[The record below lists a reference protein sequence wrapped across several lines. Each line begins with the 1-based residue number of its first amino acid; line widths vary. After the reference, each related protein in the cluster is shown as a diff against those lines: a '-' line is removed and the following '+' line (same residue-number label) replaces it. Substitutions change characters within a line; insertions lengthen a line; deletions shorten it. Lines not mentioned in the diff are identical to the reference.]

1 MPPLVLLEKTCRKGR
16 IKDKPGLFA
25 VKEPNKGLSGY
36 RSYVSGFRGYGKLA
50 LEDDCVMFKVGDS
63 VVYPSQ
69 GAGRVDEI
77 ATRVILGETH
87 EYLKLSF
94 VRGDMDVL
102 VPLKKGQE
110 VGLRHT
116 IGEDQLPELWAT
128 LKRADL
134 ELPLQWPPRYRA
146 EQEILAVGDAFSL
159 ARLISTLAQRDLD
172 KGLAATERE
181 VLENAKAMLA
191 SELAVVQNMSFNDA
205 QRQLNETLEAHLEA
219 NA

>member
-1 MPPLVLLEKTCRKGR
+1 MT
-16 IKDKPGLFA
+16 
-25 VKEPNKGLSGY
+25 
-36 RSYVSGFRGYGKLA
+36 
-50 LEDDCVMFKVGDS
+50 FKVGDS

-87 EYLKLSF
+87 EYLKISF

-102 VPLKKGQE
+102 VPLEKGQE

-116 IGEDQLPELWAT
+116 ISEADLTAVWDAMTEG
-128 LKRADL
+128 DL
-134 ELPLQWPPRYRA
+134 ELPAQWPPRYRA
-146 EQEILAVGDAFSL
+146 EQDIVASGDAFAL
-159 ARLISTLAQRDLD
+159 AQLIGTLAERDLE

-181 VLENAKAMLA
+181 IMEAAKLSLA
-191 SELAVVQNMSFNDA
+191 SELAVVQNIDLAGA
-205 QRQLNETLEAHLEA
+205 QTQISEKLDAHLEA

>member
-1 MPPLVLLEKTCRKGR
+1 MT
-16 IKDKPGLFA
+16 
-25 VKEPNKGLSGY
+25 
-36 RSYVSGFRGYGKLA
+36 
-50 LEDDCVMFKVGDS
+50 FKVGDS

-77 ATRVILGETH
+77 ATRVILGESH
-87 EYLKLSF
+87 EYLKISF

-116 IGEDQLPELWAT
+116 ISPNEVEGLLET
-128 LKRADL
+128 LKQNDL

-146 EQEILAVGDAFSL
+146 EQEILGVGGASAL
-159 ARLISTLAQRDLD
+159 AQLIGTLAQRDLD

-181 VLENAKAMLA
+181 VLESARMMLA
-191 SELAVVQNMSFNDA
+191 SELAVVQNISLSDA
-205 QRQLNETLEAHLEA
+205 QTQIGETLGAHLEA
-219 NA
+219 SA

>member
-1 MPPLVLLEKTCRKGR
+1 MT
-16 IKDKPGLFA
+16 
-25 VKEPNKGLSGY
+25 
-36 RSYVSGFRGYGKLA
+36 
-50 LEDDCVMFKVGDS
+50 FKVGDS

-77 ATRVILGETH
+77 ATRVVLGETH
-87 EYLKLSF
+87 EYLKISF

-102 VPLKKGQE
+102 VPLKKGRE

-116 IGEDQLPELWAT
+116 IGKDELGEVWAT

-146 EQEILAVGDAFSL
+146 EQDILSAGDAFAL
-159 ARLISTLAQRDLD
+159 AQLVGTLAQRDLD

-181 VLENAKAMLA
+181 ILEGAKMMLS
-191 SELAVVQNMSFNDA
+191 SELAVVQDISLSEA
-205 QRQLNETLEAHLEA
+205 QRQLDTALETQLGAKR
-219 NA
+219 